1 MACTCACTCTDVAQM
16 RPHHA
21 HHVGH
26 AHIMHHDPYPHRCA
40 GAAAPGRARA
50 DGLRLQAHG
59 DRLLLHPPT
68 GAAARRGGE
77 SRSSDRAAAWRVS
90 VYGAPGVMTRHSSS
104 RGKPCTRLHKFACI
118 FCTLPLRN
126 ARVLLAAFFA
136 LASSFAFAFAGKS
149 LANAKVCA
157 GTGLVGCARR
167 GVRSVRRVTR
177 TALHARL

>member
-1 MACTCACTCTDVAQM
+1 
-16 RPHHA
+16 
-21 HHVGH
+21 
-26 AHIMHHDPYPHRCA
+26 MHDDPYPHRCA

-104 RGKPCTRLHKFACI
+104 RGK
-118 FCTLPLRN
+118 
-126 ARVLLAAFFA
+126 
-136 LASSFAFAFAGKS
+136 S
-149 LANAKVCA
+149 LANAKGRPA
-157 GTGLVGCARR
+157 TGPVIFCWGGR
-167 GVRSVRRVTR
+167 GG
-177 TALHARL
+177 